1 MAWPSVLYLQMP
13 VDFFIRCIY
22 FLTSTVHSIL
32 QCSFIFSPRHEFSGN
47 VSYYLYPATNFLASQ
62 TFMRNLGWGLLS
74 PKPLHSTQLQYM
86 YHMDTPQSALFVLSS
101 GFSGYHYSDIW
112 VSRWQWTHS
121 NHQRQLQLFWPSFS
135 KELKLLACV
144 PGPVSEMLW
153 RYLWWLILNGN
164 VTGFRI
170 TQKLHLRAVL
180 VLPRL
185 CFLTLQDLNK
195 QRQNNIPQLWY
206 KISPCSLKHFLIR
219 LDVITIRKATLS
231 QCPDS
236 EIYSS
241 LTTFLNTILCTFLW
255 ISCELYKLSILQFL
269 IFLL

>member
-1 MAWPSVLYLQMP
+1 MSVIIYILLQIFWPPRPSWEILDEASWVPNLYILHNCN
-13 VDFFIRCIY
+13 ICITWIPNNLPY
-22 FLTSTVHSIL
+22 FV
-32 QCSFIFSPRHEFSGN
+32 E
-47 VSYYLYPATNFLASQ
+47 
-62 TFMRNLGWGLLS
+62 
-74 PKPLHSTQLQYM
+74 
-86 YHMDTPQSALFVLSS
+86 SS
-101 GFSGYHYSDIW
+101 GFSGYDYSDIW
-112 VSRWQWTHS
+112 DSRWQWTHS
-121 NHQRQLQLFWPSFS
+121 NHQRQLQLFLPSFS

-164 VTGFRI
+164 ITKFRI

-195 QRQNNIPQLWY
+195 QRQNNTPQLWY

-269 IFLL
+269 IFSL